1 MSSQPSPNFAYLAH
15 HDARLVALATQAE
28 AVFASD
34 PPTSIAKL
42 RLFAEVLAKRAA
54 AKVGLLPLPN
64 ETQQTLVDRLFD
76 KNVIGATQRTIFHD
90 LRRAGNAA
98 VLRRILFLVDRSALG
113 EQTANALKDLRLESL
128 QTFTDIVEVKELA
141 DLKPNRETKLHGGR
155 PPGIASTPHLVD
167 QSRHSMG
174 TDT

>member
-1 MSSQPSPNFAYLAH
+1 MSGCRTSRRRTSPTS
-15 HDARLVALATQAE
+15 RTTTRGSIALPTQAV

-76 KNVIGATQRTIFHD
+76 RSVIGATQRTIFHQ

-98 VLRRILFLVDRSALG
+98 VHENRGDANEALHQLRMARDS
-113 EQTANALKDLRLESL
+113 
-128 QTFTDIVEVKELA
+128 
-141 DLKPNRETKLHGGR
+141 
-155 PPGIASTPHLVD
+155 
-167 QSRHSMG
+167 
-174 TDT
+174 